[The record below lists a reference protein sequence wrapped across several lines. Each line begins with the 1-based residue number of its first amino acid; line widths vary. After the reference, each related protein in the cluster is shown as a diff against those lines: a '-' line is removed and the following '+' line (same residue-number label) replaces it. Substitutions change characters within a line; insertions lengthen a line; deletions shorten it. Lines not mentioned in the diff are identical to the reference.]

1 MVLALTRV
9 MVLCSW
15 VRHFSLTSLC
25 LSLWARSICGVTAR
39 GGEGS
44 LEYKKGGG
52 ARRLT

>member
-39 GGEGS
+39 GGG

-52 ARRLT
+52 ARRLA